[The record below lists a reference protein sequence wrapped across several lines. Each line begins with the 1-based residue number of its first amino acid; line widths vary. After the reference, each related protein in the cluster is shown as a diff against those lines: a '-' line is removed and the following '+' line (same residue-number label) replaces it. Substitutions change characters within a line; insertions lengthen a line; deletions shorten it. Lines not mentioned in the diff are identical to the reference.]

1 MLPLLSVAAAL
12 AYVALLA
19 AFVVWYPALKLVW
32 LFVLPLVLLV
42 PGRSFSSYLIDFFP
56 AALVAAVSVAGVPRS
71 EVLDAGS
78 GVRRWVARSAVAVPL
93 VASAAVCAVAFT
105 SAPLDLSV
113 IAIHTSQATLRLD
126 SVTVTVHNSTGQE
139 LTPHFLV
146 DTGNQH
152 PMGFWSQ
159 VTPGGQLDARG
170 GCNGHRSPP
179 PRRIHLVAAARLALA
194 GRGLHDLAER
204 AQHLAVASLVA
215 RASGVRRT
223 SPEGPD
229 RSPIWHPPAPAPGV
243 GNLRILPANGGKLSA
258 SRR

>member
-1 MLPLLSVAAAL
+1 LSVAAAL

-93 VASAAVCAVAFT
+93 LASAAVCAVAFT
-105 SAPLDLSV
+105 SAPLDLSI

-139 LTPHFLV
+139 LTPRFLV

-159 VTPGGQLDARG
+159 VTPGGQLELAAGATATVLLRPDEFTW
-170 GCNGHRSPP
+170 SPP
-179 PRRIHLVAAARLALA
+179 HGSHWLVEAYT
-194 GRGLHDLAER
+194 
-204 AQHLAVASLVA
+204 
-215 RASGVRRT
+215 T
-223 SPEGPD
+223 SPNALST
-229 RSPIWHPPAPAPGV
+229 SPLQVWSLGHQE
-243 GNLRILPANGGKLSA
+243 
-258 SRR
+258 